1 MSRRASSGWNVVA
14 MLYFSHLDRKCLI
27 FVLGWTNYIC
37 HFIFYPH
44 RISFKTIK
52 SGEGDVIILYKVTV
66 FLSLCV
72 SESFHFSVV
81 GDIVACFILSTGC
94 FSSIVLERFL

>member
-1 MSRRASSGWNVVA
+1 

-66 FLSLCV
+66 FLSLCI

-81 GDIVACFILSTGC
+81 GEIVACFI
-94 FSSIVLERFL
+94 